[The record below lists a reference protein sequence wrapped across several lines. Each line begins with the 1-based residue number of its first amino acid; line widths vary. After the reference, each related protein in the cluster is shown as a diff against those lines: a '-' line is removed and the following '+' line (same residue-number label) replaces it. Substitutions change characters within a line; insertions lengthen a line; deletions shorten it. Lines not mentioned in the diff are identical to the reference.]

1 MPGQVAALGDLRA
14 PPNNRLE
21 KLKGDREGQ
30 YSIRVNDQWRV
41 CFRWTEY
48 GPKTSRSWTITEEM
62 MRMRI
67 PADRPPTPPGEILLE
82 EFLKPIGMTQAEL
95 AERIGVSYVRLN
107 EIINGRR
114 GVTPSTA
121 LRLAK
126 ALGTTPEFWLNG
138 QLALDLYRA
147 SHDVD
152 EIRELKRIEPV
163 RS

>member
-1 MPGQVAALGDLRA
+1 
-14 PPNNRLE
+14 
-21 KLKGDREGQ
+21 
-30 YSIRVNDQWRV
+30 
-41 CFRWTEY
+41 
-48 GPKTSRSWTITEEM
+48 M

-67 PADRPPTPPGEILLE
+67 PADRPPTPPGEVLLE
-82 EFLKPIGMTQAEL
+82 EFLKPFGMTQAEL

-126 ALGTTPEFWLNG
+126 ALGTTPEFWLHG

-147 SHDVD
+147 SHDED
-152 EIRELKRIEPV
+152 EIRELERIEPV
-163 RS
+163 RG